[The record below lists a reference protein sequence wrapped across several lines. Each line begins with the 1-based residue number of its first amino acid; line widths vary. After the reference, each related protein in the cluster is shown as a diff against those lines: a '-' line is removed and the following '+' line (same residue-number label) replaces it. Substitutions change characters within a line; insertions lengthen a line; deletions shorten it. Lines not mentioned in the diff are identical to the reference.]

1 MDHMSPRRVRNA
13 RRPAPQDKATHKL
26 PPQQCV
32 LYLPDRRAY
41 LARVNLLSAEFETV
55 TTPLQ
60 ALKLEDE
67 QAEALGLDVQDVTGL
82 RVALRP
88 YHATVGA

>member
-1 MDHMSPRRVRNA
+1 MAYASPRRVRTA
-13 RRPAPQDKATHKL
+13 RTAPRHDKATHKL

-41 LARVNLLSAEFETV
+41 LCRVDPTKAEFETV
-55 TTPLQ
+55 TAPQ
-60 ALKLEDE
+60 HAWQLEDE
-67 QAEALGLDVQDVTGL
+67 KAEAVGLVFHEMTGL

-88 YHATVGA
+88 YVATGA

>member
-13 RRPAPQDKATHKL
+13 RPDLQDKATHKL

-41 LARVNLLSAEFETV
+41 LVRVDPRSAAFETV
-55 TTPLQ
+55 TTPHQ
-60 ALKLEDE
+60 ACQLEDE
-67 QAEALGLDVQDVTGL
+67 QAEALGLSFRELTGL

-88 YHATVGA
+88 YFATAGA

>member
-1 MDHMSPRRVRNA
+1 MAHMSPRRVRSTRTA
-13 RRPAPQDKATHKL
+13 TLQDKATHKL

-41 LARVNLLSAEFETV
+41 LCRVDPTQAEFETV
-55 TTPLQ
+55 TAPQ
-60 ALKLEDE
+60 HAWQLEDE
-67 QAEALGLDVQDVTGL
+67 EAEAVGLAFSATTGL

-88 YHATVGA
+88 FISLGG